1 MGYDSLVSDT
11 EALTKVKLGQVDRTK
26 KQLQAAMRTI
36 GNLDERLTSLES
48 LVQAA
53 LFKQQDD
60 IKALVVEVNS
70 LKGQLEL
77 KEASKKF
84 DMDSMPAEYGG
95 AGAPPVGQLP
105 NYLQYVILRL
115 NTQLFFMEDE
125 MIDLYE
131 IGESTDNEWITEIE
145 GVEEVFDPETQKL
158 LAQF

>member
-1 MGYDSLVSDT
+1 MVYDSLTSDT
-11 EALTKVKLGQVDRTK
+11 ETLTKVKLGQVDRTK

-60 IKALVVEVNS
+60 IKALVIQVNE

-84 DMDSMPAEYGG
+84 DMDSMPSEFG
-95 AGAPPVGQLP
+95 GAPPVG
-105 NYLQYVILRL
+105 
-115 NTQLFFMEDE
+115 
-125 MIDLYE
+125 
-131 IGESTDNEWITEIE
+131 
-145 GVEEVFDPETQKL
+145 
-158 LAQF
+158 

>member
-1 MGYDSLVSDT
+1 MVYDSLTSDT
-11 EALTKVKLGQVDRTK
+11 ETLTKVKLGQVDRTK

-36 GNLDERLTSLES
+36 GNLDERLTTLES
-48 LVQAA
+48 MVQAA

-60 IKALVVEVNS
+60 IKALVVEVNK
-70 LKGQLEL
+70 LKGELEA
-77 KEASKKF
+77 KEAAKKF
-84 DMDSMPAEYGG
+84 DMDAMPAEYG
-95 AGAPPVGQLP
+95 GAPPVGQLP

-115 NTQLFFMEDE
+115 NTKLFFMEDE

-131 IGESTDNEWITEIE
+131 IDETNDDWIHSIE

>member
-48 LVQAA
+48 MVQAA

-60 IKALVVEVNS
+60 IKALVVQVNT
-70 LKGQLEL
+70 LKGELEA
-77 KEASKKF
+77 KEAAKKF
-84 DMDSMPAEYGG
+84 DMDAMPAEYG
-95 AGAPPVGQLP
+95 GAPPVGQLP